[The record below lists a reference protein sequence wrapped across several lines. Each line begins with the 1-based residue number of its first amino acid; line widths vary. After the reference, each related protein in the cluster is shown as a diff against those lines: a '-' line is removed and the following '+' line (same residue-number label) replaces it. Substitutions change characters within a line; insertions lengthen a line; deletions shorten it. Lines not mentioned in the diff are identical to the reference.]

1 MNDLVLEEECI
12 LVGILFKQMVLK
24 PSIVKQLAVKVNTYS
39 SSKTFLLVFI
49 RMVLV
54 YSHRVLVMLI
64 QRIN

>member
-1 MNDLVLEEECI
+1 
-12 LVGILFKQMVLK
+12 MVLK